1 MFASVRKN
9 NLDRLIKFL
18 TMFVEFFCTMYK
30 GFNLE
35 TVEYKGIN
43 FTVWDIG
50 GQEKVSSILFNLD
63 SCL

>member
-1 MFASVRKN
+1 
-9 NLDRLIKFL
+9 
-18 TMFVEFFCTMYK
+18 MYK

-50 GQEKVSSILFNLD
+50 GQEKVSSIFISSFTHLSETGLVHTKTGP
-63 SCL
+63 